1 MSKIDC
7 GALAE
12 VGKDGVEFR
21 GPVRLGNRLDG
32 ELTLRKHRRSGSP
45 GDKPDFCVEYI
56 PRIGDPRPIGAGWI
70 KGGIRVRDF
79 ISMTLDDPDW
89 PSPVYLQA
97 FPPVRERGE
106 TAWTI
111 VWTRPR
117 GARVQNEAPTSQG
130 EG

>member
-7 GALAE
+7 GTLAKA
-12 VGKDGVEFR
+12 GQDGVEFR
-21 GPVRLGNRLDG
+21 GHVHVGSRLDG
-32 ELTLRKHRRSGSP
+32 ELILRKHRRSGSP
-45 GDKPDFCVEYI
+45 GDNPDFSIEYA

-70 KGGIRVRDF
+70 KGGVRVGDF

-89 PSPVYLQA
+89 PSPLYLQA
-97 FPPVRERGE
+97 FPPARERGE

-117 GARVQNEAPTSQG
+117 GVRVQDEASPSQNG
-130 EG
+130 G